1 MAKEIVNRQVN
12 IYIQSG
18 EAQKVYDTLISK
30 QKKLNEELT
39 AAGTHPK
46 RIQAINAELKKL
58 EEPISRAAKKL
69 SGELNPTFNDLQKSA
84 SRLLAE
90 FKKTGDPKAL
100 EGYTKLNAQLNLM
113 KGEMKS
119 LEQAQGSFGKT
130 GFFSAAFWANLAAQ
144 GVTRAAS
151 AIGSF
156 FKGTVQEALDA
167 DEATRR
173 LESTLS
179 NLGRSDAFDRIT
191 RKAQEMANKFRYLD
205 NDDVVGVFNKLIDY
219 GKLTEKEMNDL
230 LPVIIDFAAKT
241 NQNLGDATSVIIK
254 ALEGNGKALKEFG
267 INIKDTGDETERLNL
282 LMTTLKGK
290 VDGSADAFQNSAKGG
305 LAVARQEFKN
315 LQEDIGNLVIPA
327 LNTLLGWVV
336 KALNGIKEFA
346 QSVRAAFSSA
356 YRQKLEAQADT
367 EIATG
372 AADKQYNDFIKSIEK
387 LAGDKRKKALQDEIE
402 NWEYRAKIFKEQD
415 QDIKASGKMNDALRE
430 QNRQMMQSHQ
440 LIIARLKEEMNNSFE
455 GNTLGIDAG
464 DGKDK
469 TDKKSVSHKEEKKDI
484 DALAE
489 AWKRLAEIKK
499 MSEKGVS
506 QWSSEQRT
514 VLREAYKTFEEN
526 IKAIQAITPLDA
538 EKQNKLRDRDRIAQM
553 ELNVQ
558 TSRGKARLQNEL
570 KLLKEQERQELQQK
584 DLTENEKLLI
594 EEKYRQR
601 RSEAETT
608 FYQALADNIMNYAGT
623 ILNILS
629 TIDQARTNA
638 ENAELEADRRRN
650 DIKRNNLDRRLKS
663 GAISQ
668 KEYDKQL
675 AEIDKQQ
682 RKRENEIEV
691 KQFRRQQ
698 RMAILNT
705 IMNAAQGIISTFA
718 AKPGAT
724 DIISLGAFRAIQI
737 GIIAATTAAQLAVI
751 ASQKPPQ
758 YAQGGKLG
766 GRLHSE
772 GGNPILDGHGRKIG
786 EIEKGEGIINRRSMS
801 DSNSYTITGT
811 PSQIG
816 SAINGLH
823 GGHRWDSGARIIPGW
838 MNRQPVPFNFPVI
851 QKYYAAGGMYGG
863 NGNAATTADTAVL
876 QQMTAVI
883 ADMQLTN
890 AALAEQLSRGIY
902 AYSLITEQEKQQNRL
917 NAIRDDAT
925 MK

>member
-69 SGELNPTFNDLQKSA
+69 SGELNPSFNDVQKSA

-113 KGEMKS
+113 KAEMKG

-151 AIGSF
+151 AIVSF
-156 FKGTVQEALDA
+156 LKETVQEALDA

-191 RKAQEMANKFRYLD
+191 RKAQEMADKFRYLD

-230 LPVIIDFAAKT
+230 VPVIIDFAAKT
-241 NQNLGDATSVIIK
+241 NQNIGDATSVIVK

-267 INIKDTGDETERLNL
+267 INIKDTGDETDRLNV

-305 LAVARQEFKN
+305 IATARQELKN
-315 LQEDIGNLVIPA
+315 LQEEIGNELIPI
-327 LNTLLGWVV
+327 LNSLLGWIT
-336 KALNGIKEFA
+336 KASKVFKMFFNDIKEGFRD
-346 QSVRAAFSSA
+346 SFSFKGLKTIVKERMA
-356 YRQKLEAQADT
+356 EAQVAASAEVGKELGVKYANMIKTATTDILKKEISLQQYLIKTLTDKTDAESVKRLSKAQKIVEILGSEVMQRDT
-367 EIATG
+367 
-372 AADKQYNDFIKSIEK
+372 KV
-387 LAGDKRKKALQDEIE
+387 
-402 NWEYRAKIFKEQD
+402 
-415 QDIKASGKMNDALRE
+415 
-430 QNRQMMQSHQ
+430 
-440 LIIARLKEEMNNSFE
+440 
-455 GNTLGIDAG
+455 LGIDPG
-464 DGKDK
+464 DGNK
-469 TDKKSVSHKEEKKDI
+469 TKSSSVLKEEKKNI

-489 AWKRLAEIKK
+489 AYKRLAAIKE
-499 MSEKGVS
+499 MAERGVS
-506 QWSSEQRT
+506 QWSREQRT
-514 VLREAYKTFEEN
+514 AMQEAYKTFEDN
-526 IKAIQAITPLDA
+526 IKSIRATAPLDA
-538 EKQNKLRDRDRIAQM
+538 EKQNKLRDRDRIALM

-584 DLTENEKLLI
+584 ELTENEKLLI

-601 RSEAETT
+601 RSEAETA
-608 FYQALADNIMNYAGT
+608 FYQALAENILSYAGT
-623 ILNILS
+623 VLSILN
-629 TIDQARTNA
+629 TFDQARTNA

-668 KEYDKQL
+668 KEYDKQM

-698 RMAILNT
+698 RMAVLNT
-705 IMNAAQGIISTFA
+705 IMNAAQGIVSTLA

-751 ASQKPPQ
+751 TSQKPPQ

-766 GRLHSE
+766 GRLHSQ
-772 GGNPILDGHGRKIG
+772 GGNPILDGQGRKIG
-786 EIEKGEGIINRRSMS
+786 EIEKGEGIINRRSMG
-801 DSNSYTITGT
+801 DGNMYTVTGT
-811 PSQIG
+811 PGQIASG
-816 SAINGLH
+816 INALH
-823 GGHRWDSGARIIPGW
+823 GGVNWQPGARLIPGW
-838 MNRQPVPFNFPVI
+838 MNRQPMPFNFPI
-851 QKYYAAGGMYGG
+851 IKRYFAAGGRFNDSTTGSSANSSDNTELMATLALL
-863 NGNAATTADTAVL
+863 GNA
-876 QQMTAVI
+876 VI
-883 ADMQLTN
+883 TLEDR
-890 AALAEQLSRGIY
+890 LAQGIY
-902 AYSLITEQEKQQNRL
+902 AYSLVTEQEKQQTRL
-917 NAIRDDAT
+917 NAIREEAT